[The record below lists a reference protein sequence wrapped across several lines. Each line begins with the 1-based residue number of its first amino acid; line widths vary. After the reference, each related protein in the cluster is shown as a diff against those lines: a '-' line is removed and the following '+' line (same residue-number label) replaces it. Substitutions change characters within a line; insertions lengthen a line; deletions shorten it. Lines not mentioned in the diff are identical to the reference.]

1 MEQLKNLILT
11 KKEMMILFI
20 VFLLDAVVFY
30 IIRTQ
35 DLKLWG
41 IKDFPLGWINRQN
54 NLKYIG
60 LIALCWFL
68 TTFFYLIFKKVFTH
82 EAFIN
87 MPLKVSASFF
97 MAHYHGLVIVSV
109 ISIAR
114 KNDFLGTIPILMFL
128 LLVPDFAIFD
138 YIVFKP
144 MADKWFKDRNKSTE
158 AFSDIINEIEKK
170 NDKD

>member
-1 MEQLKNLILT
+1 MEQLKNRFLT
-11 KKEMMILFI
+11 KKEIILLFI
-20 VFLLDAVVFY
+20 IFLLDSVVFY

-35 DLKLWG
+35 NLKLWG

-68 TTFFYLIFKKVFTH
+68 TVFFYLIFKKVFTH

-87 MPLKVSASFF
+87 MPLKMFASFF

-109 ISIAR
+109 ISMAR
-114 KNDFLGTIPILMFL
+114 KNDFLGTIPILML
-128 LLVPDFAIFD
+128 LLFVPDFAILD

-144 MADKWFKDRNKSTE
+144 IADKWYKDRNKSTE
-158 AFSDIINEIEKK
+158 AFSDIIKEIEKK
-170 NDKD
+170 K